1 MFTFS
6 IITICFNNLS
16 DLQKTCKSI
25 DEQISQPF
33 EHIIVNGSTNSD
45 IANWLNKNKQPNYRK
60 WICELDKGI
69 ADAFNKGIALA
80 TGDVIQI
87 LNSADIYTNNR
98 VLKTVSDIFSN
109 NSDIDWISGKIMMQ
123 RMGINV
129 LIGKPFDANKV
140 YRGMRSVSH
149 PTWFVKKSVYNVI
162 GNYNENYSIA
172 MDYDMMCRLVK
183 FKYLFLDIP
192 MVIFDPSGVSNKNY
206 LTSLHQNKMIYNSYF
221 GSSIFLEIWQIR
233 LKILYFLQKTFLG
246 KMLFF
251 IKRKLGL
258 ENL

>member
-16 DLQKTCKSI
+16 DLQKTCASV
-25 DEQISQPF
+25 DNQILHPF
-33 EHIIVNGSTNSD
+33 EHIIVDGSTNSD

-60 WICELDKGI
+60 WVCELDNGI
-69 ADAFNKGIALA
+69 ADAFNKGIEIA
-80 TGDVIQI
+80 TGNIIQI
-87 LNSADIYTNNR
+87 LNSADIYTNNT
-98 VLKTVSDIFSN
+98 VLKTVSDAFSN
-109 NSDIDWISGKIMMQ
+109 NSTIDWISGKIVMQ

-149 PTWFVKKSVYNVI
+149 PTWFVKKLVYKEI
-162 GNYNENYSIA
+162 GKYNEQYTIA

-183 FKYLFLDIP
+183 FNYLFLDIP
-192 MVIFDPSGVSNKNY
+192 MVIFDPSGVSNKSY
-206 LTSLHQNKMIYNSYF
+206 LNSLQQNKLIYESYF
-221 GSSIFLEIWQIR
+221 GYSILLEIWQIR
-233 LKILYFLQKTFLG
+233 LKTLYILQKTILG

-251 IKRKLGL
+251 VKRKLGL